1 MTERIPNHKHCR
13 QCGKAFIGEDN
24 YCSEECKGTS
34 KGTLQKKKRQLMI
47 LYVITFVVLILALW
61 AATAK

>member
-13 QCGKAFIGEDN
+13 HCGKAFIGEDN

-34 KGTLQKKKRQLMI
+34 TNTLQKKKRQLMA